1 MLLVQGYAY
10 GMASASCQLRA
21 RLKSQHLGPPVLLP
35 PLAGWFSASTD
46 DIHAAAGGG
55 RRLHE
60 FDLALGAAA
69 GGRVLGEAGARL
81 GVGRPAQE
89 EEVGKYHV
97 VRRVMVF
104 LSDRSDHYTTLTPTQ
119 GT

>member
-1 MLLVQGYAY
+1 
-10 GMASASCQLRA
+10 MASA
-21 RLKSQHLGPPVLLP
+21 RLKSQHLGPPP
-35 PLAGWFSASTD
+35 SLARWLSASTD

-81 GVGRPAQE
+81 GVGRAAQE
-89 EEVGKYHV
+89 EEVGKYHA

-104 LSDRSDHYTTLTPTQ
+104 LSDRSDHYTTLTPTE

>member
-1 MLLVQGYAY
+1 MPTVLLRGYCTNGTGY
-10 GMASASCQLRA
+10 CMASA
-21 RLKSQHLGPPVLLP
+21 RLKSQHLGPPP
-35 PLAGWFSASTD
+35 SLARWRSASTD

-81 GVGRPAQE
+81 CVGRAARE
-89 EEVGKYHV
+89 EEVSQYHV
-97 VRRVMVF
+97 VE
-104 LSDRSDHYTTLTPTQ
+104 
-119 GT
+119 